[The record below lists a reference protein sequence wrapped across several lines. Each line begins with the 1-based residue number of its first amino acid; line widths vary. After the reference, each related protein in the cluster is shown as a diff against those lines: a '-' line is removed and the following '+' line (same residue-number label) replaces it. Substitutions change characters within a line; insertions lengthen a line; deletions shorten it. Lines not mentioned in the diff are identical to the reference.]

1 LGNSREDYIKA
12 LYDLSKTDPA
22 KWATFVE
29 AFKAY
34 TAYELERITS
44 ATQDTAGIAIGFG
57 RKMRELRDDC
67 IDIEK
72 IADKLRK
79 QAPHGTI

>member
-1 LGNSREDYIKA
+1 MSSEVRDAYIRA
-12 LYDLSKTDPA
+12 TCLLSKSNPDA
-22 KWATFVE
+22 WATFME

-44 ATQDTAGIAIGFG
+44 ATPEMAQIAIGSG
-57 RKMRELRDDC
+57 RKIKELRDEF

-72 IADKLRK
+72 LVEKIKR
-79 QAPHGTI
+79 